1 MKVLTTADAS
11 LAPLKGRRV
20 AVIGYGAQGRAQ
32 ALCFADS
39 GLDVV
44 VGVREG
50 GSSWGLVQE
59 DGLAVATIAAA
70 SECAD
75 IIHIL
80 IPDEVQ
86 KGVYLEHIERFVTP
100 GKTLSFS
107 HGFNVLFKYI
117 QPPDG
122 VDCIL
127 VAPKAPGTE
136 ERKEYVSGGGVP
148 GLVAVE
154 QDASGS
160 ALETALSMAHGLGL
174 TRAGVLECTFAEE
187 TYEDLFGEQTVLCG
201 GVAELI
207 KAGFET
213 LTEAGYPPEMA
224 YFECLHEMKLIV
236 DLIYE
241 GGLERMW
248 DVVSNTAEY
257 GGRMVGPKIITGE
270 TRKAMKAALSDVQ
283 EGRFAK
289 QWMAE
294 YEAGCPQ
301 LNEMRS
307 TEKEHPIEVVGRQV
321 RALFTKGK
329 SSTGITD

>member
-1 MKVLTTADAS
+1 MKVLTTVDSSTEA
-11 LAPLKGRRV
+11 LKNRKV

-32 ALCFADS
+32 AQCFKDS

-44 VGVREG
+44 VGVRENG
-50 GSSWGLVQE
+50 NSWGIAKE
-59 DGLAVATIAAA
+59 DGLSVTTIASAA
-70 SECAD
+70 EQAD

-86 KGVYLEHIERFVTP
+86 KNTYAEHIERFVTP

-117 QPPDG
+117 TPPEG

-136 ERKEYVSGGGVP
+136 ERKEFLAGGGVP
-148 GLVAVE
+148 GLIAVE
-154 QDASGS
+154 QDSTGQAR
-160 ALETALSMAHGLGL
+160 ETALALAHALGL
-174 TRAGVLECTFAEE
+174 TRAGVLECTFADE

-213 LTEAGYPPEMA
+213 LVKRGYPPEMA

-257 GGRMVGPKIITGE
+257 GGRTVGPKIITE
-270 TRKAMKAALSDVQ
+270 DTKAAMEQALTDVQ
-283 EGRFAK
+283 EGTFARR
-289 QWMAE
+289 WMAE
-294 YEAGCPQ
+294 YEAGSPE
-301 LNEMRS
+301 LEKMRA
-307 TEKEHPIEVVGRQV
+307 EEREHPIEVVGRQV

-329 SSTGITD
+329 QVEA

>member
-11 LAPLKGRRV
+11 LEVLKGMKV

-32 ALCFADS
+32 AQCFVDS

-44 VGVREG
+44 VGVRENG
-50 GSSWGLVQE
+50 KSWNVVQQ
-59 DGLAVATIAAA
+59 DGLQVASIADAA
-70 SECAD
+70 EQGD

-86 KGVYLEHIERFVTP
+86 KEIYAEHIERFVTP

-107 HGFNVLFKYI
+107 HGFNILFKYVT
-117 QPPDG
+117 PPEG

-136 ERKEYVSGGGVP
+136 ERKEFLAGGGVP
-148 GLVAVE
+148 GLIGVE
-154 QDASGS
+154 QDASGNAKEK
-160 ALETALSMAHGLGL
+160 ALGLAHALGL
-174 TRAGVLECTFAEE
+174 TRAGVLECSFADE

-201 GVAELI
+201 GVTELI

-213 LTEAGYPPEMA
+213 LVDAGYPPEMA

-241 GGLERMW
+241 GGMERMW

-257 GGRMVGPKIITGE
+257 GGRTVGPKIITDQARE
-270 TRKAMKAALSDVQ
+270 AMRQALDDVQ
-283 EGRFAK
+283 DGTFAK
-289 QWMAE
+289 NWMAE
-294 YEAGCPQ
+294 YEAGSPE
-301 LNEMRS
+301 LEKMRKA
-307 TEKEHPIEVVGRQV
+307 ELEHPIEVVGRQV

-329 SSTGITD
+329 AIEA